1 MSVGS
6 AMPPVTGFREFVVSI
21 LPGPVHSALRPW
33 WRRFFRFKLR
43 VRDWWLPLTGWV
55 VWLVFQCARHRK
67 RAVIVCRFAGIGDVV
82 CTLPMCHEV
91 RRRHPGKLLVFV
103 TAAVWRDVVVMSRS
117 ADLVYANR
125 RWVYPLSIP
134 TNIKLFGLVDT
145 IYNPQT
151 TGELVYQ
158 AGMTCHLIE
167 DLAGSCGFTVRV
179 RQPRL
184 YPSPDLI
191 EKTRITYGLDSNM
204 TRQGLLI
211 GINPGPNWR
220 VKEWEAS
227 KWQELIEKIHSEYDA
242 VIIQF
247 GINKGDGSSEYDN
260 LTGVKSVAGRLSG
273 EELVALI
280 AICDLIVSI
289 DSGPVHVAGAVS
301 TPVIG
306 LFGPLNPALIL
317 PPDSSAPAIGLFSDV
332 PCLFCFNR
340 TPVINWLSGCP
351 NNIACMKNLGCQT
364 VFEAVKSMLPH
375 RFRSHRRSQ
384 AQIESQ
390 MTLPRH

>member
-1 MSVGS
+1 ML
-6 AMPPVTGFREFVVSI
+6 PVTGFRKFVVSM

-43 VRDWWLPLTGWV
+43 VRDWWLPFTGWV
-55 VWLVFQCARHRK
+55 VWLAFQSARHRK
-67 RAVIVCRFAGIGDVV
+67 RAVVVCRFAGIGDVV

-103 TAAVWRDVVVMSRS
+103 TSTVLRNVVVMSRS
-117 ADLVYANR
+117 ADLVYANK
-125 RWVYPLSIP
+125 RWGYPLIIP
-134 TNIKLFGLVDT
+134 TNIKLFGLIDA
-145 IYNPQT
+145 IYNPQP
-151 TGELVYQ
+151 TGERFAA
-158 AGMTCHLIE
+158 AGMTCHLVE
-167 DLAGSCGFTVRV
+167 DLAGSCGFTVTA

-184 YPSPDLI
+184 YPSPEVV
-191 EKTRITYGLDSNM
+191 EKTRITYGLDSNPI
-204 TRQGLLI
+204 RQGLLI
-211 GINPGPNWR
+211 GINPGPSWR

-227 KWQELIEKIHSEYDA
+227 KWQELINKIHSEYDA

-247 GINKGDGSSEYDN
+247 GINKGDGSSEYDH
-260 LTGVKSVAGRLSG
+260 LTGVKSVAGRLSS

-280 AICDLIVSI
+280 AMCDLIVSI

-317 PPDSSAPAIGLFSDV
+317 PPDSPAIGLFADV
-332 PCLFCFNR
+332 PCLFCHNR
-340 TPVINWLSGCP
+340 TPVIHWESGCP
-351 NNIACMKNLGCQT
+351 NDIACMKNLGCHT
-364 VFEAVKSMLPH
+364 VFEAVKSKLPH
-375 RFRSHRRSQ
+375 RPGSHKHNQ

-390 MTLPRH
+390 SPDDVATALRQ

>member
-1 MSVGS
+1 
-6 AMPPVTGFREFVVSI
+6 MPPVTGFRKFVVSL

-55 VWLVFQCARHRK
+55 VCLVFQCARHRK
-67 RAVIVCRFAGIGDVV
+67 RAVVVCRFAGIGDVV

-103 TAAVWRDVVVMSRS
+103 TAAVWRDVVEMSRS
-117 ADLVYANR
+117 ADLVYANK
-125 RWVYPLSIP
+125 RWVYPLMIP
-134 TNIKLFGLVDT
+134 TNIKLFGLLDT
-145 IYNPQT
+145 IYNPQPI
-151 TGELVYQ
+151 GERFFA
-158 AGMTCHLIE
+158 AGMTCHLVD
-167 DLAGSCGFTVRV
+167 DLARSCGVTVTM

-184 YPSPDLI
+184 YPSPELI
-191 EKTRITYGLDSNM
+191 QKTRITYGLDSNA

-211 GINPGPNWR
+211 GINPGPSWH

-227 KWQELIEKIHSEYDA
+227 KWQELVNKIHSEYDA

-280 AICDLIVSI
+280 AICDLIISI

-306 LFGPLNPALIL
+306 LFGPLDPALIL
-317 PPDSSAPAIGLFSDV
+317 PPDSPGIGLFSDV
-332 PCLFCFNR
+332 PCLFCHNR
-340 TPVINWLSGCP
+340 TPVIHWESGCP
-351 NNIACMKNLGCQT
+351 NDIACMKNLGCQT
-364 VFEAVKSMLPH
+364 VFEAVKSRLPH
-375 RFRSHRRSQ
+375 RFRSYRRNQ
-384 AQIESQ
+384 VRIESQ
-390 MTLPRH
+390 SPDDVATAPRR

>member
-1 MSVGS
+1 
-6 AMPPVTGFREFVVSI
+6 MPPVTGFRKFVVSV

-43 VRDWWLPLTGWV
+43 VRDWWLPLTGWA

-82 CTLPMCHEV
+82 CTLPMCDDV
-91 RRRHPGKLLVFV
+91 RRRHSGKLLVFV
-103 TAAVWRDVVVMSRS
+103 TAAVWRDVVEMSRS
-117 ADLVYANR
+117 ADLVYANK
-125 RWVYPLSIP
+125 RWVHPLIMP
-134 TNIKLFGLVDT
+134 PNIKLFGLVDT

-151 TGELVYQ
+151 AGERVHKG
-158 AGMTCHLIE
+158 GMTRHLIE
-167 DLAGSCGFTVRV
+167 DLAGSCGFTVTA
-179 RQPRL
+179 RQPKL
-184 YPSPDLI
+184 YPSPGLI
-191 EKTRITYGLDSNM
+191 EKTRVAYGLDCK
-204 TRQGLLI
+204 TTAERLLI

-227 KWQELIEKIHSEYDA
+227 KWQELINKIHSEYDV

-247 GINKGDGSSEYDN
+247 GIKGDGSSEYDT

-280 AICDLIVSI
+280 AMCDLIISI
-289 DSGPVHVAGAVS
+289 DSGPVHVAGAVG

-306 LFGPLNPALIL
+306 LFGPLNPILIM
-317 PPDSSAPAIGLFSDV
+317 PPDSPGIGLCSDV

-340 TPVINWLSGCP
+340 TPVINWLTGCP
-351 NNIACMKNLGCQT
+351 NDIACMKNLGCQT
-364 VFEAVKSMLPH
+364 VYEAVKSVLPL
-375 RFRSHRRSQ
+375 RFRSYRRDQAEIQSQ
-384 AQIESQ
+384 SPDDVA
-390 MTLPRH
+390 TAPRR

>member
-1 MSVGS
+1 ML
-6 AMPPVTGFREFVVSI
+6 PVTGFRKFVVSV

-55 VWLVFQCARHRK
+55 VWLAFQCARHRK

-82 CTLPMCHEV
+82 CTLPMCDEV

-103 TAAVWRDVVVMSRS
+103 TAAVWRDVVEMSRS
-117 ADLVYANR
+117 ADLVYANK
-125 RWVYPLSIP
+125 RWVHPLIMP
-134 TNIKLFGLVDT
+134 PNIKLFGLVDT

-151 TGELVYQ
+151 AGERVYQ
-158 AGMTCHLIE
+158 GGMTRHLIE
-167 DLAGSCGFTVRV
+167 DLAGSCGFTVTA
-179 RQPRL
+179 RQPKL
-184 YPSPDLI
+184 YPSPGLI
-191 EKTRITYGLDSNM
+191 EKTRVAYGLDFK
-204 TRQGLLI
+204 TTAERLLI

-227 KWQELIEKIHSEYDA
+227 KWQELINKIHSEYDA

-247 GINKGDGSSEYDN
+247 GIKGDGSSEYDN

-280 AICDLIVSI
+280 AICDLIISI
-289 DSGPVHVAGAVS
+289 DSGPVHVAGAVG

-306 LFGPLNPALIL
+306 LFGPLNPILIL
-317 PPDSSAPAIGLFSDV
+317 PPDSPGIGLYSDV

-351 NNIACMKNLGCQT
+351 NDIVCMKKLDGQT

-375 RFRSHRRSQ
+375 RFKSHRHNQARIQSQ
-384 AQIESQ
+384 SPDDVA
-390 MTLPRH
+390 TAPRR